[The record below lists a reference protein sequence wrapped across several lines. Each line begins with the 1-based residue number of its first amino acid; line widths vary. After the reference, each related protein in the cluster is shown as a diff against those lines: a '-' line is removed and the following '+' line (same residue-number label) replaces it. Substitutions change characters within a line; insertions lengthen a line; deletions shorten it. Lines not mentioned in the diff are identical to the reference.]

1 VQGEWLNRVTLQ
13 PRGMAVVYWFMAI
26 DLTLRLFLYYRLS
39 VKPNVKNPVEKQCR
53 KEKVPDSLPIGRS
66 IFQEEG
72 YLPPHLLPATLNHP
86 VFNQVWHI
94 SHKIGAAIPGLP
106 VTTTPDFTIKYYRHT
121 SFQKIEPLS
130 KKCVRIYT
138 KIILPTR
145 LFSTFFNI
153 FSVRFV
159 T

>member
-1 VQGEWLNRVTLQ
+1 MQGEWLNRVTLQ

-94 SHKIGAAIPGLP
+94 SHKIGAAIPG
-106 VTTTPDFTIKYYRHT
+106 VIT
-121 SFQKIEPLS
+121 SYSIH
-130 KKCVRIYT
+130 YT
-138 KIILPTR
+138 KLYDHSLLAVPRIAR
-145 LFSTFFNI
+145 LWQRLLNI
-153 FSVRFV
+153 GPSCYRLLYNGFASYNFV
-159 T
+159 